1 MILSILARTISIEAL
16 LFLIFLFMLYLLFH
30 APLQNFLRKLL
41 NKRKTWISSLVEILF
56 LLIGARIL
64 ALYTEPFVSQ
74 FVERIV
80 EVIINSLSM
89 LQR

>member
-1 MILSILARTISIEAL
+1 MIHSILTRTISIEAL
-16 LFLIFLFMLYLLFH
+16 LFLIFLFMLYLLFN
-30 APLQNFLRKLL
+30 ATLQNFLRKLL

-80 EVIINSLSM
+80 EAIINSLSM